1 MDRCWGGDIK
11 CPLQLFLKPRSVPL
25 FLTFQ
30 LFILVGIICKKKKM
44 CLGHLVL
51 LTELSD
57 IFRGVKIP
65 EKLGGDIALGLFS
78 FVLQFP
84 TIFGK
89 PKYN

>member
-1 MDRCWGGDIK
+1 MPPPIIFKATFCATVSHFSALYSCWHY
-11 CPLQLFLKPRSVPL
+11 LQ
-25 FLTFQ
+25 
-30 LFILVGIICKKKKM
+30 KKKKM

>member
-1 MDRCWGGDIK
+1 
-11 CPLQLFLKPRSVPL
+11 
-25 FLTFQ
+25 
-30 LFILVGIICKKKKM
+30 M